1 VHVPSD
7 QRVVDT
13 VVPNDGD
20 SDEGCGGLSG
30 SGLNRASDTDI
41 QRGIHAGWNSVMP
54 DYAQRLVEAAR
65 MTDLVLPLVIL
76 GVLIFGVI
84 RKVSVYD
91 VFLEGAKKGLQSAV
105 NVLPCLVGML
115 AFIALLV
122 KSGALA
128 AFAGWCAPALKRL
141 GIPEGA
147 LPVLMIRPFSGSA
160 TLAMLDET
168 FRRYGPDSIEG
179 RTASVM
185 MGSSETIFYTLPLY
199 FAAAKVKRSRYAI
212 PAALIAWLAG
222 GIASAWALRIW

>member
-1 VHVPSD
+1 
-7 QRVVDT
+7 
-13 VVPNDGD
+13 
-20 SDEGCGGLSG
+20 
-30 SGLNRASDTDI
+30 
-41 QRGIHAGWNSVMP
+41 
-54 DYAQRLVEAAR
+54 

-76 GVLIFGVI
+76 GVLIFGMI
-84 RKVSVYD
+84 RRVSVYD

-128 AFAGWCAPALKRL
+128 AFAGWCAPVLRRL

-160 TLAMLDET
+160 ALAMLDET
-168 FRRYGPDSIEG
+168 FRLYGPDSVEG
-179 RTASVM
+179 RTASVI

-222 GIASAWALRIW
+222 GIASAWALRIL